1 MRKGCLSTQAGAL
14 TSSVCVS
21 LNQIQAEGTW
31 ARLSAS
37 GHANVE
43 SKSKEIE
50 GCHRITGGKKTN
62 KFLKITKGFAQLKL
76 EEASFCKCRQLDIE
90 EAFYS
95 EIVRFVLLTSDWFV
109 KAIQHCGNDLLNLAS
124 SHKLQKKIKNLFSAL
139 WTQTLIMSLEPT
151 NENVLPLHLTR
162 YSFYDSFFP
171 VIHKENKA
179 FNKH

>member
-109 KAIQHCGNDLLNLAS
+109 KAIQHCGNDLLNLSS
-124 SHKLQKKIKNLFSAL
+124 SHTLQKNQKSIQCTMNTNFNNVTGANKWKCPASAFNMVFFL
-139 WTQTLIMSLEPT
+139 RL
-151 NENVLPLHLTR
+151 
-162 YSFYDSFFP
+162 FFP
-171 VIHKENKA
+171 SHTEGKQS
-179 FNKH
+179 F